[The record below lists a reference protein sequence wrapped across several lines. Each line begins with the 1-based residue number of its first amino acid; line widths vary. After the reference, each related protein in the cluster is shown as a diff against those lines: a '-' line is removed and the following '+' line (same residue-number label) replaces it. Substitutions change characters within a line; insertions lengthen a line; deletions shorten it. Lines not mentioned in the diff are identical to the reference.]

1 MTSSWMSFLLLDIA
15 DFQAVF
21 PHLVAREEE
30 IHGEPLSPYIYKA
43 LLEFK
48 SSYFFFSSH
57 LLRELLKKNLV
68 LMELMSKAK

>member
-1 MTSSWMSFLLLDIA
+1 MSFLLLDIA

-48 SSYFFFSSH
+48 SSYFFQFSFIKRAS
-57 LLRELLKKNLV
+57 KK
-68 LMELMSKAK
+68 KKI